1 MGVSRG
7 EGVEPAMA
15 GRQMQWTA
23 RSGGDGGGCA
33 TPPPETEGTRP
44 GEQENISTVSSFS
57 FTYLLPCGGRREGQ
71 RVGLRGGLH
80 RAGGCGSRGAE
91 GRLDHVN
98 GFSVA
103 HLSQG
108 LHQLLY
114 CPPGDL

>member
-1 MGVSRG
+1 MGDV
-7 EGVEPAMA
+7 PH
-15 GRQMQWTA
+15 
-23 RSGGDGGGCA
+23 
-33 TPPPETEGTRP
+33 PPETEGTRP

-80 RAGGCGSRGAE
+80 RAGGCRSRGAE